1 MRAKTLQRIV
11 SLLLCAVLC
20 AVIALPLTG
29 AASAADMETAGVEI
43 EIGLPSDW
51 AVQRAA
57 ARICVADH
65 TGCGI
70 AAVEA
75 KTDQNGVWQ
84 DITGSMA
91 WRDGIYYGELGITG
105 NCTVYIRVTGGDGQI
120 YEDARYIECFD
131 RTPPVLSVKI
141 SGDRLLVEA
150 TDDLSGVTE
159 ITVDG
164 KRYTG
169 LSNGTLDYPLS
180 KVSASTQ
187 QIVVKAVDYAGNQQ
201 STQIKSPNYQEKA
214 APAVTETPTTPPV
227 TSEPPAATTPPVT
240 TTPPT
245 TTTPPATNVPPAV
258 TTPSAGSEPDT
269 DSDTDT
275 PSADGDGSQSPNGGQ
290 TSAPLTP
297 DGQGEV
303 VDNSGGETGKQFYT
317 IYTPDENVFYL
328 IIDNDRDGDN
338 VYFLS
343 AVTESDL
350 AALAQKDD
358 DTSETPPT
366 ESAVPE
372 PPACVCRERCE
383 AGEVNTKCPVCVL
396 SWQDCE
402 GVEASGGDPAEPQQ
416 PAKNSSGTMVVILLA
431 VAAVGGAGYYLKI
444 YKPKHDLD
452 DAEDFDELTEA
463 EETVNEDDVPD
474 QERIPYDEPPY
485 PGDYGYGDPEDD
497 R

>member
-1 MRAKTLQRIV
+1 MKAKPLKRMAA
-11 SLLLCAVLC
+11 LLLCVVLC
-20 AVIALPLTG
+20 IAAAIPLMG
-29 AASAADMETAGVEI
+29 AAYAADAEPSGVEI

-75 KTDQNGVWQ
+75 RTDRNGAWQ

-91 WRDGIYYGELGITG
+91 WRDGIFYGEVALYE
-105 NCTVYIRVTGGDGQI
+105 NCTVYIRVTGGNGQV

-131 RTPPVLSVKI
+131 RTPPVLHARI

-159 ITVDG
+159 ISVDG

-201 STQIKSPNYQEKA
+201 STQIKNPNYQEKA
-214 APAVTETPTTPPV
+214 GPTVIETPTTPPV
-227 TSEPPAATTPPVT
+227 TSEPPAATTPPAT
-240 TTPPT
+240 A
-245 TTTPPATNVPPAV
+245 TPPATTTLPAV
-258 TTPSAGSEPDT
+258 TTPPAGSEPDT
-269 DSDTDT
+269 DSGTDT
-275 PSADGDGSQSPNGGQ
+275 TPADGDGSQPADSGQ
-290 TSAPLTP
+290 SSAPLTP

-303 VDNSGGETGKQFYT
+303 VDNSGGATGKQFYT

-338 VYFLS
+338 VYFLN

-358 DTSETPPT
+358 DSATTPPPT
-366 ESAVPE
+366 ESTVPD
-372 PPACVCRERCE
+372 PVPTCVCKEKCE
-383 AGEVNTKCPVCVL
+383 AGEVNTKCPVCTL
-396 SWQDCE
+396 SWKDCDGTPAAGGE
-402 GVEASGGDPAEPQQ
+402 QEDPEPEQPKKSG
-416 PAKNSSGTMVVILLA
+416 STGTILL
-431 VAAVGGAGYYLKI
+431 VLLAAAAAGGAGYYLKI

-452 DAEDFDELTEA
+452 DAEDFDDLTDS
-463 EETVNEDDVPD
+463 EETVNEDDAPSSGGG
-474 QERIPYDEPPY
+474 QYYDEPPY
-485 PGDYGYGDPEDD
+485 PEDYGYGDPEDD
-497 R
+497 E